1 MDIAIFIIGYI
12 FGIVSAFLS
21 IYIRMNA
28 GVLRIDHSDPFD
40 SPYMFLEISKN
51 IEYITKKKYILLK
64 VRAEDFI
71 PRK

>member
-1 MDIAIFIIGYI
+1 MNILVFFIGYI
-12 FGIVSAFLS
+12 IGSCIIAFVFLS
-21 IYIRMNA
+21 RMV
-28 GVLRIDHSDPFD
+28 GVLRVDHSDPLNGL
-40 SPYMFLEISKN
+40 YMFLEISKN